1 MRRAVESYG
10 ISRSRLIQYAFY
22 LALIGLGLILVV
34 FFGGEE
40 ASPSLLI
47 GGAAGLALLI
57 ITFLN
62 TEFVIYLLILSMLL
76 SPEFVVGGGGL
87 AESRQMT
94 LRLDD
99 IILLIVFFAWFA
111 KTAINKDLG
120 LFLRTPLNRPMF
132 IYSVIFLISTSLGV
146 FLGNI
151 RPASGYFYCLKYIEY
166 FFVYFLVANN
176 LRDEAQAERY
186 FWVAVFTCLV
196 IAVYAIAQ
204 IPAGERVT
212 APFEGAHGEPNT
224 LGGYLLFM
232 LAIMGG
238 LLLNMRRPLHQFLLF
253 SASGI
258 MAVPLLYTLSR
269 SSWLGMIPVAFV
281 LFVFTRRKLTVIIA
295 VLLAVAIIGMAM
307 PEKVSTRFIKTFQG
321 NENIRGTRRV
331 GPFVLDQSA
340 SDRVMHYEEA
350 LKVWLEAPVLGHGAT
365 GGFLVD
371 SQIIRVMMEA
381 GAAGLLAFLYLIYRI
396 HFQLR
401 ENYLKLESDLHRGL
415 CLGVLAGLW
424 GLLFHSLGASTF
436 IIIRVMEP
444 FWLMVAIT
452 ITLPTLLPAPKVK
465 EVEEEPDWRRFSIT
479 RTHGRHK
486 P

>member
-10 ISRSRLIQYAFY
+10 VSRPRLIQYAFY
-22 LALIGLGLILVV
+22 ATLIGLGLILVV
-34 FFGGEE
+34 FFGKEE
-40 ASPSLLI
+40 ASLSLLI

-87 AESRQMT
+87 AESRQVT

-99 IILLIVFFAWFA
+99 IILLLVFFAWFA

-151 RPASGYFYCLKYIEY
+151 RAASGYFYCLKYIEY
-166 FFVYFLVANN
+166 FFVYFLVVNN

-204 IPAGERVT
+204 IPAGQRVT

-269 SSWLGMIPVAFV
+269 SSWLGMIPVVFV

-295 VLLAVAIIGMAM
+295 VLLAVAIIGIAM

-365 GGFLVD
+365 GGFMVD

-452 ITLPTLLPAPKVK
+452 ISLPTLLPAPKVK

-479 RTHGRHK
+479 RMHGRHT